1 MNSGCFILHRSYSNS
16 FNLSNVGD
24 FFQKLNSKGP
34 CHISEKEIESRCL
47 VFTSSGR
54 REIGQFQVVV
64 VQRRQGNVQK
74 GVMHVQSCFANLNL
88 LLFCRFH
95 CRRRRRHR
103 RRSPV
108 PPSPPPYVTQR
119 REREGVPLSPALSRC
134 CVT

>member
-1 MNSGCFILHRSYSNS
+1 MNSGCLKLHCSYFNS

-47 VFTSSGR
+47 VFTSSVK

-74 GVMHVQSCFANLNL
+74 SVITCKVVVL
-88 LLFCRFH
+88 LI
-95 CRRRRRHR
+95 
-103 RRSPV
+103 
-108 PPSPPPYVTQR
+108 
-119 REREGVPLSPALSRC
+119 
-134 CVT
+134 